1 MSEQTIKIIKINN
14 LQYNALRDPQVY
26 RRVAG
31 EAFRIQVGVGG
42 KGSVRVTLA
51 DEKGANLVQGDVQ
64 APGTFSHELTF
75 AKPGVRIVTI
85 TAQHADRSESRDMRL
100 DVMAHAWIG

>member
-1 MSEQTIKIIKINN
+1 MSDRIIKMFKINN

-26 RRVAG
+26 RRVTG
-31 EAFRIQVGVGG
+31 EPFRIQVIVAGTDPV
-42 KGSVRVTLA
+42 SVMLA
-51 DEKGANLVQGDVQ
+51 DERGAQLVQGNVR

-85 TAQHADRSESRDMRL
+85 TAQQANRSESRDVRL
-100 DVMAHAWIG
+100 DVMAHAWTG

>member
-1 MSEQTIKIIKINN
+1 MIKINN
-14 LQYNALRDPQVY
+14 LQYNTGRDPQVY

-31 EAFRIQVGVGG
+31 QPFRIQVIVAGT
-42 KGSVRVTLA
+42 GSAHITLA
-51 DEKGANLVQGDVQ
+51 DEKGASLVQGDVP

-85 TAQHADRSESRDMRL
+85 IAELADRSESRDLRL
-100 DVMAHAWIG
+100 DVMAQAWHG

>member
-1 MSEQTIKIIKINN
+1 MSDKVINIIKINN

-31 EAFRIQVGVGG
+31 VPLRIQVGVAGNG
-42 KGSVRVTLA
+42 AVRVTLA
-51 DEKGANLVQGDVQ
+51 DEKGASLVQGSVQ

-85 TAQHADRSESRDMRL
+85 TAQQADRSESRDVRL
-100 DVMAHAWIG
+100 DIMAHAWVG